1 MSKQSFQIGDKVRL
15 ISIEDSYGYDV
26 GVGEVTEI
34 FIDTVWDEEED
45 VMIETGD
52 EILQVY
58 FPKVSMTFTLKDKQ
72 FILA

>member
-1 MSKQSFQIGDKVRL
+1 MSKQSFNIGDKVRIL
-15 ISIEDSYGYDV
+15 NIEDSHGYDV

-34 FIDTVWDEEED
+34 FIDAIWDEEED

-58 FPKVSMTFTLKDKQ
+58 FPKVSATFTLMDKQ
-72 FILA
+72 FVLA